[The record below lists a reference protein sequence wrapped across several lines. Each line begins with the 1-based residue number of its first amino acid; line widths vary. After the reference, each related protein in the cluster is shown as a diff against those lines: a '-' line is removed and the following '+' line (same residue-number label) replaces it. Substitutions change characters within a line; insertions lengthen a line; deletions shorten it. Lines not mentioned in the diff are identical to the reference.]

1 MASKKTSVGR
11 RGFLK
16 EASAGA
22 VALAGLVPAAMGQQT
37 QLAQGRTGA
46 AAPANTTGS
55 YATTQ
60 DRVRLYYEETG
71 TGKPVVFVH
80 EFAGDLRSWEPQMR
94 HFGRRYRCIAF
105 NARGYPPSDV
115 PESLTAYSQT
125 HAADDIK
132 VVLDHLSIDRAH
144 IVGLSMGGFATLHF
158 GFRYPNRALSLCV
171 AGCGYGAES
180 SQRARFREEAAAI
193 AEIIKSAKMPA
204 FAEKYAYGPTRVQF
218 ENKDPRGFAEF
229 KRMLAE
235 HSEMGSVNTQ
245 LGVQRERPSLYDLV
259 DEMKRLTVPTLVLSG
274 DEDWP
279 CLQPGI
285 LMKQNIPS
293 AALTL
298 MPNCGHTINLEAP
311 DEFNRIVGDF
321 MAQVDSG
328 RWPMRDPR
336 AISGSITG
344 MKP

>member
-132 VVLDHLSIDRAH
+132 TVLDHLAIDRAH

-158 GFRYPNRALSLCV
+158 GFRYPNQALSLCV
-171 AGCGYGAES
+171 AGCGYGAEPA
-180 SQRARFREEAAAI
+180 QRARFREEAATI
-193 AEIIKSAKMPA
+193 AEFIKSAKIAA
-204 FAEKYAYGPTRVQF
+204 FPDGRINIKQVYAAGNTVTT
-218 ENKDPRGFAEF
+218 EF
-229 KRMLAE
+229 VGE
-235 HSEMGSVNTQ
+235 GT
-245 LGVQRERPSLYDLV
+245 
-259 DEMKRLTVPTLVLSG
+259 
-274 DEDWP
+274 
-279 CLQPGI
+279 
-285 LMKQNIPS
+285 
-293 AALTL
+293 
-298 MPNCGHTINLEAP
+298 HT
-311 DEFNRIVGDF
+311 GDF
-321 MAQVDSG
+321 MGVPPSG
-328 RWPMRDPR
+328 RKVSIPICDVLEIRDGKIHSEHEYIDMLSMMQQVGAIQRHRMLQDLAHLAHLGGQQGVGYHDSSGDRRRHRAAWP
-336 AISGSITG
+336 AGSGRRNRPG
-344 MKP
+344 ARRRCR